1 MLLFCLGVSGIASYW
16 LNRAIDAGFPMDEKT
31 GLILINIVFLD
42 LGILLITWNFL
53 KEHSMSWKDAFGFTC
68 KDLGSVAAVGAL
80 TAVAGFFMAAM
91 VGALITAAFQ
101 AMSIEVSTQEVVNT
115 FQNAEHLS
123 QKLLLGLMAVILAP
137 FVEELMFRGV
147 LFTALQQYLP
157 RWIAVWGSACFF
169 GLVHANMV
177 SFIPLTLLAVL
188 LTRLYER
195 TGNLW
200 APIFAH
206 AIFNSINLGLMLLL
220 PEMIETQTP

>member
-1 MLLFCLGVSGIASYW
+1 
-16 LNRAIDAGFPMDEKT
+16 
-31 GLILINIVFLD
+31 
-42 LGILLITWNFL
+42 
-53 KEHSMSWKDAFGFTC
+53 MSWKDAFGFTSEN
-68 KDLGSVAAVGAL
+68 LVNIVVLGAL
-80 TAVAGFFMAAM
+80 TALGGFFMAAM
-91 VGALITAAFQ
+91 VGALVTAGFEALN
-101 AMSIEVSTQEVVNT
+101 IEVSAQEVVNT
-115 FQNAEHLS
+115 FQNAEFFT
-123 QKLLLGLMAVILAP
+123 QKILLGVMAVILAP

-147 LFTALQQYLP
+147 LFTALKQYLP
-157 RWIAVWGSACFF
+157 GWVAVWGSAAFF

-206 AIFNSINLGLMLLL
+206 AIFNSINLGLMLWL